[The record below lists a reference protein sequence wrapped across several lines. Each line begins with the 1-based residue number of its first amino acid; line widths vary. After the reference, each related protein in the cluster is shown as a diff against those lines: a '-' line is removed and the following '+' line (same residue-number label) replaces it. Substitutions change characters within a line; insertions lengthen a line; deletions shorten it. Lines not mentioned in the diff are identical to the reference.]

1 MRFTATDIE
10 GVVIVDLDVI
20 SDERGSFSRLHC
32 PGEFAAA
39 GHPFTPV
46 QTSLSRNAKARTL
59 RGMHYEA
66 APHAETKLVRV
77 TRGAI
82 FDVAVDLRPGSPTY
96 LCWTGTELSAANGR
110 ALLIGQGMAHG
121 FITLEDDTD
130 VLYQIDRMFEPGH
143 GRGVRWNDPAFGIT
157 WPTDPVIL
165 SERDGNYPDH
175 VGGGPRQH

>member
-1 MRFTATDIE
+1 MRFTVTDID

-32 PGEFAAA
+32 PEEFAAA
-39 GHPFTPV
+39 GHPFVPA

-66 APHAETKLVRV
+66 APHAEAKLVRV
-77 TRGAI
+77 TRGSI
-82 FDVAVDLRPGSPTY
+82 FDVAIDLRTDSPTY
-96 LCWTGTELSAANGR
+96 LGWTATELSATNGR
-110 ALLIGQGMAHG
+110 ALLIGKGMAHG

-143 GRGVRWNDPAFGIT
+143 GRGVRWNDPAFGIA
-157 WPTDPVIL
+157 WPAEPLVI
-165 SERDGNYPDH
+165 SERDAAYPDH
-175 VGGGPRQH
+175 DG

>member
-1 MRFTATDIE
+1 MHFTATDID

-20 SDERGSFSRLHC
+20 SDDRGSFSRLHC
-32 PGEFAAA
+32 PEEFAAA
-39 GHPFTPV
+39 GHPFVPA

-66 APHAETKLVRV
+66 APHAEAKLVRA

-82 FDVAVDLRPGSPTY
+82 FDVAVDLRADSPTY
-96 LCWTGTELSAANGR
+96 LRWTGTELSAQNGR
-110 ALLIGQGMAHG
+110 ALLVGKGMAHG

-143 GRGVRWNDPAFGIT
+143 GRGVRWNDPAFGIG
-157 WPTDPVIL
+157 WPTTPLVI
-165 SERDGNYPDH
+165 SERDAAYPNH
-175 VGGGPRQH
+175 EG